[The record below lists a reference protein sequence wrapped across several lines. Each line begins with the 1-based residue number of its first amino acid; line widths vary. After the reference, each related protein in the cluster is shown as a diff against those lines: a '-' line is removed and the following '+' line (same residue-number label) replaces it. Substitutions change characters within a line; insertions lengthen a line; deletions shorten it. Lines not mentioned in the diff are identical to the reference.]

1 MDKLIL
7 ESTSGLSS
15 NKANYVTRRTDST
28 SYARYVEGTAY
39 NVPSNLDGFIFL
51 SSSTLVNIKEIVDV
65 FLEYETYK
73 TDVLD
78 GKTAKLIVVTKHTKV
93 ELEGNISYIKALFR
107 SLCYATGN

>member
-15 NKANYVTRRTDST
+15 NKELFVTKQVDDT
-28 SYARYVEGTAY
+28 SYSRYVAGTAY

-51 SSSTLVNIKEIVDV
+51 SSSTLVNVNEIIDI
-65 FLEYETYK
+65 FLELE
-73 TDVLD
+73 

-107 SLCYATGN
+107 SLCYTAGK